1 MVEKYFGTQKAIWS
15 MHIACCITNST
26 NTHPEYV
33 THFFPT
39 CTNAAQ
45 YYVTST
51 LHVLL
56 YLQVLCSET
65 HHNIYTLLAFAPAVR
80 FIFVP
85 AVVCICAGEFN

>member
-1 MVEKYFGTQKAIWS
+1 MR
-15 MHIACCITNST
+15 IANCITNYT

-39 CTNAAQ
+39 CTNASQ

-51 LHVLL
+51 LHVFL

-65 HHNIYTLLAFAPAVR
+65 HHNICTILAFAPAVR

-85 AVVCICAGEFN
+85 AVQFICTGEFN